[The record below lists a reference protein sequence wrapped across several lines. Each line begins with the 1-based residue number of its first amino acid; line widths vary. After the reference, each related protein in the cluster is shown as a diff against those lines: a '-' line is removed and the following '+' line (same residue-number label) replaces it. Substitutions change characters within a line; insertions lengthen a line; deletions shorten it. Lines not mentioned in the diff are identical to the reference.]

1 MFWISLLCAIS
12 TEIEAAYAV
21 GRLPPI
27 PSSAAL
33 VSKSENTNCNSLT
46 VWHYGGLRG
55 ELRRPVLC
63 PLCGTILLNSM
74 VSMPAISTLCLSM
87 GVWSPPSF

>member
-33 VSKSENTNCNSLT
+33 VSRSENTNCKLQLFDGLATT
-46 VWHYGGLRG
+46 VACV
-55 ELRRPVLC
+55 E
-63 PLCGTILLNSM
+63 S
-74 VSMPAISTLCLSM
+74 
-87 GVWSPPSF
+87 